1 VVTSIK
7 PVGVE
12 KFYDLQVPYAHHYY
26 AEGFIHHNSGKSDS
40 FGGNVLTD
48 WYAHSS
54 CTTVLV
60 SSTDLKSLELRIWG
74 MIKKYHKAVKSEHP
88 WMPGYLIEGRQML
101 TLDPREECE
110 DGRDFKNGIIAVACK
125 KGNQFVGLGPLIG
138 IHNKR
143 VRLLADECFPAGTP
157 VNTTMGTMPIEW
169 ICPGDTV
176 MSAIGPRRVTA
187 TSRKLA
193 RSLVLVSMADGR
205 QIRCTPEHPFLT
217 QVGWVKAI
225 DLNQTHYIPC
235 VNETLRILQET
246 NAGKEQAILR
256 AILQR
261 EMDAQPAGN
270 QEGERRQ
277 DFQGVRGASQEEPT
291 LGGGSPGAHDH
302 KFSNEGPCKPSQD
315 VRNLEAHWAQTL
327 HPWRERHWP
336 NCGGEDSLRAI
347 PRSEVELCDHN
358 RNEAWQRIPAELQ
371 GGPRVSDHQAWGRG
385 GRGFAL
391 FFGEED
397 AGQQESGIPS
407 GAWVGSVQV
416 LESGHNQPDGLGGG
430 YTEVFNLSV
439 EGHPS
444 YSVNGLIV
452 HNCNLMPRAFLDAA
466 SNLSKC
472 EDFKLVGLGNPN
484 ETTNAHGFLCEPSA
498 ELGGWEGGID
508 QTPGTKTWKTRFPN
522 GICIQLPGSD
532 SPNMKAPE
540 GEPPP
545 FPFLITRQ
553 QMHDDAL
560 IWGKD
565 DWHFTMMNE
574 AKMPRGQGSR
584 RVLTR
589 QACVKFGAFK
599 EPNWRDSRRTKIAFL
614 DAAYRGVGG
623 DRCVFGELQFGMEAE
638 AINAEKL
645 LTTMISQKTNDNDGR
660 TIIALIDLV
669 TIPISS
675 AQGADSPEDQ
685 IVKFVMESCNA
696 RDIIPENFYFDAGM
710 RTSLVTAFSRL
721 WSPQVQSVD
730 CGARPSEDAVSSE
743 IRTSCRDYYSKFVTE
758 LWFSVRMAVESGQFR
773 GMTEEAATE
782 FSQREWK
789 MVSGNRIEIES
800 KEDMK
805 LKTGRSPDLA
815 DAVAVGL
822 YGARKKGFVIS
833 KLARPLPSGK
843 RGSDWR
849 DELRKK
855 AQQLAAAGRLNF
867 KA

>member
-1 VVTSIK
+1 MPDEIPEPPPAPAPFIK
-7 PVGVE
+7 KNVHKSSGRFLKYNLWWSPYTDPLAMELDMIKHGGKWAKQDGSEAGMGLQFHYRKFQELAWPFKIWE
-12 KFYDLQVPYAHHYY
+12 KGPFKNHW
-26 AEGFIHHNSGKSDS
+26 AEQCLEVYLNNTYIGAMGCAGSGKSDS

-88 WMPGYLIEGRQML
+88 WLPGYLIEGKQML
-101 TLDPREECE
+101 TLDAREECVE
-110 DGRDFKNGIIAVACK
+110 GRDFKNGIIAVACK

-143 VRLLADECFPAGTP
+143 VRLLADE
-157 VNTTMGTMPIEW
+157 
-169 ICPGDTV
+169 
-176 MSAIGPRRVTA
+176 
-187 TSRKLA
+187 
-193 RSLVLVSMADGR
+193 
-205 QIRCTPEHPFLT
+205 
-217 QVGWVKAI
+217 
-225 DLNQTHYIPC
+225 
-235 VNETLRILQET
+235 
-246 NAGKEQAILR
+246 
-256 AILQR
+256 
-261 EMDAQPAGN
+261 
-270 QEGERRQ
+270 
-277 DFQGVRGASQEEPT
+277 
-291 LGGGSPGAHDH
+291 
-302 KFSNEGPCKPSQD
+302 
-315 VRNLEAHWAQTL
+315 
-327 HPWRERHWP
+327 
-336 NCGGEDSLRAI
+336 
-347 PRSEVELCDHN
+347 
-358 RNEAWQRIPAELQ
+358 
-371 GGPRVSDHQAWGRG
+371 
-385 GRGFAL
+385 
-391 FFGEED
+391 
-397 AGQQESGIPS
+397 
-407 GAWVGSVQV
+407 
-416 LESGHNQPDGLGGG
+416 
-430 YTEVFNLSV
+430 
-439 EGHPS
+439 
-444 YSVNGLIV
+444 
-452 HNCNLMPRAFLDAA
+452 CNLMPRAFLDAA

-484 ETTNAHGFLCEPSA
+484 ETTNAHGFLCEPSV

-522 GICIQLPGSD
+522 GVCIQLPGSD
-532 SPNMKAPE
+532 SPNMRAPE

-553 QMHDDAL
+553 QMTDDAQ

-565 DWHFTMMNE
+565 DWHYTMMNE

-589 QACVKFGAFK
+589 QSCTKFGAFK
-599 EPNWRDSRRTKIAFL
+599 EPNWRDTRRTKIAFL

-623 DRCVFGELQFGMEAE
+623 DRCVFGELQFGFEVEPLDA
-638 AINAEKL
+638 NKL
-645 LTTMISQKTNDNDGR
+645 LSSIVSQKRDPDNGR
-660 TIIALIDLV
+660 QIVALIDLT

-675 AQGADSPEDQ
+675 AQGAESPEDQ

-721 WSPQVQSVD
+721 WSPQVQSID
-730 CGARPSEDAVSSE
+730 CGGKPTEAQVSSE

-758 LWFSVRMAVESGQFR
+758 LWFSVRMAVEAGQFR
-773 GMTEEAATE
+773 GLTEEAVTE

-822 YGARKKGFVIS
+822 FGARQKGFVIT
-833 KLARPLPSGK
+833 KLSSLIPPNK
-843 RGSDWR
+843 RGPDWR
-849 DELRKK
+849 DELKKK
-855 AQQLAAAGRLNF
+855 ARKLAASGQLNF